1 MKVLVVGSGGRE
13 HSLIWKLSQSMKV
26 NEIFCA
32 PGNGGIRQ
40 MAECV
45 DIKADDIEGLC
56 RFALDKKIDLTVVGP
71 EVPLSIGITDY
82 FEKHNLRV
90 FGPRENAAIL
100 ESSKSFSKDLM
111 KKYRIP
117 TAGYKVYTDPEKA
130 KAQID
135 EFGFP
140 VVIKAD
146 GLAAGKGVIIAAEKS
161 EAIKA
166 IDDIMKER
174 QFGEAGNTIVIEE
187 YLEGKEASIL
197 AFVDG
202 KTAVPMVSA
211 QDYKRVFDDDKGLN
225 TGGMGA
231 VSPALHYNNAIADI
245 VMEKIILPTVSAM
258 KEEGRLYKGVLYFG
272 LMLTNKGPK
281 VIEYN
286 CRFGD
291 PEAEVVLLRLETD
304 LVDIMEAVIDDRLDE
319 INIEWND
326 NPAVCVVMASG
337 GYPEGYKKGYEIKGL
352 KNVKDGIVFH
362 AGTKYKEGKIVTDGG
377 RVLVCASLGRTV
389 ENARNNAYK
398 VVQEISFEG
407 CHYRKDIAKAPLEH

>member
-13 HSLIWKLSQSMKV
+13 HALVWKLSQSMKV

-56 RFALDKKIDLTVVGP
+56 KFALDKKIDLTVVGP
-71 EVPLSIGITDY
+71 EVPLSLGITDY

-90 FGPRENAAIL
+90 FGPKQNAAIL
-100 ESSKSFSKDLM
+100 ESSKAFAKDLM
-111 KKYRIP
+111 KKYSIP
-117 TAGYKVYTDPEKA
+117 TAEYKIYTDPEEA

-146 GLAAGKGVIIAAEKS
+146 GLAAGKGVIIATQKS

-187 YLEGKEASIL
+187 YLQGKEASIL
-197 AFVDG
+197 AFVDE
-202 KTAVPMVSA
+202 KTVVPMVSA

-231 VSPALHYNNAIADI
+231 VSPALHYNDEIAAI
-245 VMEKIILPTVSAM
+245 VMEKIILPTVLAM
-258 KEEGRLYKGVLYFG
+258 KKEGRVYKGVLYFG
-272 LMLTNKGPK
+272 LMLTDKGPK

-291 PEAEVVLLRLETD
+291 PETQAVILRLESD

-319 INIEWND
+319 IKIEWND
-326 NPAVCVVMASG
+326 DPAVCVVMASG
-337 GYPEGYKKGYEIKGL
+337 GYPESYKKGYEIKGL
-352 KNVKDGIVFH
+352 KNVKEGIVFH
-362 AGTKYKEGKIVTDGG
+362 AGTKYEEGRVLTNGG
-377 RVLVCASLGRTV
+377 RVLVCASLGSSV
-389 ENARNNAYK
+389 ENARHNAYK
-398 VVQEISFEG
+398 AVDMISFEG
-407 CHYRKDIAKAPLEH
+407 CHYRKDIAKIPLKL